1 MPGWYYYHQIIYD
14 DKVKVKLYEWV
25 VECVEDINFVPIN
38 IWTQFLKPKIN
49 VIDISRAEFS
59 LKQIQEDRFNIREN
73 APLTLKNP
81 TGTNKPPNTS
91 KSNTLHGGNIT
102 SIKKYFKV
110 VHNTKKNTPQYRY
123 KNK

>member
-1 MPGWYYYHQIIYD
+1 MLGWFDDNLIIYD
-14 DKVKVKLYEWV
+14 GEVKENLYEWGV
-25 VECVEDINFVPIN
+25 RCVEDINLVPIN